1 MRERERE
8 RGRASYVQVSKT
20 CTSTVTVTVVRS
32 EISMQLSLDNMSAVA
47 ERTVN
52 LRIPKLVRVMC
63 HRCAPAEFKR
73 KSRKSFEKIQP
84 LIRVIL

>member
-1 MRERERE
+1 MQSKLQQIS
-8 RGRASYVQVSKT
+8 AANCVQVSKA
-20 CTSTVTVTVVRS
+20 CTGTVTVTVIRS